1 MDLTTALFDELAP
14 AYDDVL
20 PFFAE
25 HGRALIG
32 WAAPAP
38 GTRVLDAGAGR
49 GAVAAAAA
57 ARGCAVSAVDAA
69 PAMVARL
76 ATEHPGI
83 ATGVM
88 RADRLA
94 FAGGSFDLVTAGF
107 LVHLVADPAAVIA
120 ELRRVLRPGGTL
132 VVSVPEPAAPPS
144 PWAFLWPMLEE
155 YEHYLPVQP
164 GRVGAPLDLPAL
176 LTAAG
181 FGQATRTTV
190 TVGLPVADAA
200 TFWRWTRTHGLRP
213 FLDMLPDVA
222 RAELRGRVDAR
233 MSTMDPIVLDWPAA
247 LWRGRAV

>member
-25 HGRALIG
+25 HGRALID
-32 WAAPAP
+32 WAGPAP

-57 ARGCAVSAVDAA
+57 ARGCAVTAVDAA

-76 ATEHPGI
+76 AAEHPAI

-94 FAGGSFDLVTAGF
+94 FADSSFDLVTAGF

-132 VVSVPEPAAPPS
+132 VVSVPEPASPPS

-155 YEHYLPVQP
+155 YERYLPVRP
-164 GRVGAPLDLPAL
+164 GRAGEPLDLDGL
-176 LTAAG
+176 LAGAG
-181 FGQATRTTV
+181 FGEVTRTTV
-190 TVGLPVADAA
+190 AVALPVPDTA
-200 TFWRWTRTHGLRP
+200 TFWRWTSTHGLRP
-213 FLDMLPDVA
+213 FLDLLPDVA

-247 LWRGRAV
+247 LWRATG